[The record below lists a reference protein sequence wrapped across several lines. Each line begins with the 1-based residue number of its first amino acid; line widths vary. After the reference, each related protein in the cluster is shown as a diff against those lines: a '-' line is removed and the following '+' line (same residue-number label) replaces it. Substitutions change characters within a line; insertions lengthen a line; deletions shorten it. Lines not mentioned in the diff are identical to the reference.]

1 MKVEE
6 RTALTTDA
14 PGAPRPL
21 SSPDELHL
29 SVVVTVFT
37 ETLSVAETVRRLL
50 LNDHGS
56 IREILLVVHPGSSQ
70 ATKQICA
77 ELEAKYDVVRVYIQ
91 QKTPGVGWALREG
104 MSIAREQAVCI
115 MAGDLETEPEAVER
129 MFQKMRSTGADVVLG
144 NRWAP
149 AGGFANY
156 GLGKYILN
164 WMFQRAFRLIYS
176 TQMNDLTYGFK
187 ILRKRVIESINWECT
202 FHEIFIETT
211 VKPLRRGF
219 HVEQVPTVWVGRT
232 EGKSVNTFGRNLK
245 YVALALKVRAS

>member
-1 MKVEE
+1 M
-6 RTALTTDA
+6 
-14 PGAPRPL
+14 PL
-21 SSPDELHL
+21 VAQDELRL
-29 SVVVTVFT
+29 SVVVTVYT

-56 IREILLVVHPGSSQ
+56 IREILLVLHPDSSQ

-77 ELEAKYDVVRVYIQ
+77 DLEAKYDVVRVHIQ

-104 MSIAREQAVCI
+104 MNAASEQAVCI

-129 MFQKMRSTGADVVLG
+129 MFQKMKSTGADVVLG
-144 NRWAP
+144 SRWAP
-149 AGGFANY
+149 HGGFVNY
-156 GLGKYILN
+156 GFVKHILN
-164 WMFQRAFRLIYS
+164 WMFQRAFRVIYS

-187 ILRKRVIESINWECT
+187 ILRKRVIESINWDST

-219 HVEQVPTVWVGRT
+219 HIEQVPTVWVGRT
-232 EGKSVNTFGRNLK
+232 EGNSVNTFGRSLK

>member
-6 RTALTTDA
+6 RTTLTTDA
-14 PGAPRPL
+14 PGAPNPR
-21 SSPDELHL
+21 SPHDELHL
-29 SVVVTVFT
+29 SVVVTVYT

-56 IREILLVVHPGSSQ
+56 IREILLVLHPGSSQ

-77 ELEAKYDVVRVYIQ
+77 DLEAKYDVVRVHIQ

-104 MSIAREQAVCI
+104 MNAASEQAVCI

-129 MFQKMRSTGADVVLG
+129 MFQKMKSTGADVVLG
-144 NRWAP
+144 SRWAP
-149 AGGFANY
+149 HGGFVNY
-156 GLGKYILN
+156 GFVKHILN
-164 WMFQRAFRLIYS
+164 WMFQRACRVIYS
-176 TQMNDLTYGFK
+176 TQMDDLSYGFK
-187 ILRKRVIESINWECT
+187 ILRKRVIESINWECA

-219 HVEQVPTVWVGRT
+219 HFEQVPTIWVGRT
-232 EGKSVNTFGRNLK
+232 EGASVNTFVRNLK
-245 YVALALKVRAS
+245 YVSLALKVRLS